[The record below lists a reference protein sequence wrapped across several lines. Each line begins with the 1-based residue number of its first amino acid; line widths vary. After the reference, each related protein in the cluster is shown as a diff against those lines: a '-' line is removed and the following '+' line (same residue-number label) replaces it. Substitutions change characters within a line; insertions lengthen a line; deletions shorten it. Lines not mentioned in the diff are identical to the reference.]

1 MDDAVRVVVFTGSGR
16 AFCAGDHMGG
26 YAEHAPASVAKIGRG
41 HTTGIG
47 TANALRVYSQGLN
60 LAVRN
65 LDKITIAAINGH
77 AIQTGLSLALC
88 CDFRIGSTAAKLGS
102 ATLRF
107 ALLPD
112 EGGQYLLVQ
121 HLGLAKALDFCLRKR
136 IVSADEALSLGLLNE
151 VVEPDAL
158 MPVAMALATE
168 LAQGPQVA
176 MRMLKRSLYNATESS
191 SPSRWTTSP
200 CAQPSPITTP
210 TLATAAAPSAR
221 SAPRYSTSGWK
232 AATATGADA
241 GSAWPPRRF
250 WHKKFWVHREFSR
263 MSETQVAAKPL
274 PVVGFLKIPES
285 GEPYLEG
292 YRCEACG
299 EIFLGQRMVCAAC
312 GDARHDERRASSP
325 TRASSTI
332 SPSCTGT
339 SRACRCRSSRRSSIW
354 TAAAR

>member
-1 MDDAVRVVVFTGSGR
+1 MDDASPRAATAYGGFDFNDFRAELTPPGILVITFNAPDRMNALTQSMKRDLIELVTRAQMDDAVRVVLFTGTGR
-16 AFCAGDHMGG
+16 GFCAGDHMGG

-121 HLGLAKALDFCLRKR
+121 HIGLAKALDFCLRKR
-136 IVSADEALSLGLLNE
+136 IVSADEALSLGLLSE
-151 VVEPDAL
+151 VVEPAAL
-158 MPVAMALATE
+158 MPAAMALATE
-168 LAQGPQVA
+168 LAEGPQVA

-191 SPSRWTTSP
+191 FAVALDDIAVR
-200 CAQPSPITTP
+200 
-210 TLATAAAPSAR
+210 TAV
-221 SAPRYSTSGWK
+221 TDHH
-232 AATATGADA
+232 ADA
-241 GSAWPPRRF
+241 RDGGRSF
-250 WHKKFWVHREFSR
+250 REKR
-263 MSETQVAAKPL
+263 T
-274 PVVGFLKIPES
+274 PVFNKW
-285 GEPYLEG
+285 LEG
-292 YRCEACG
+292 DG
-299 EIFLGQRMVCAAC
+299 
-312 GDARHDERRASSP
+312 GD
-325 TRASSTI
+325 
-332 SPSCTGT
+332 GG
-339 SRACRCRSSRRSSIW
+339 
-354 TAAAR
+354 